1 VYRFI
6 QILLDTRLL
15 ISSPNGDLEPGPR
28 LQRMF
33 WDTLHCEPMVL
44 QRMAVLAK
52 LSTDIRETCNL
63 SIPRGLGLIYFC
75 RHEFDWPVQTRL
87 KEGDQLPLWCS
98 ASGKLYLSSLSNNQC
113 RRILP
118 ELPLTKV
125 APNTITEVDDLLGN
139 LCEIRELGFSIDN
152 EEWFD
157 GMTGAAVPIRDP
169 NGLFRAS
176 LSMHA
181 LAVRKPYNELIRCI
195 PIMKRAAR
203 ELERLFFQGFQSD
216 VSEELS

>member
-1 VYRFI
+1 
-6 QILLDTRLL
+6 
-15 ISSPNGDLEPGPR
+15 
-28 LQRMF
+28 M
-33 WDTLHCEPMVL
+33 
-44 QRMAVLAK
+44 
-52 LSTDIRETCNL
+52 
-63 SIPRGLGLIYFC
+63 
-75 RHEFDWPVQTRL
+75 
-87 KEGDQLPLWCS
+87 
-98 ASGKLYLSSLSNNQC
+98 
-113 RRILP
+113 P